1 MKAAW
6 LCAVGLLV
14 VNGLVPVRADD
25 SVLPLCPPPDLATL
39 PENPGAEPARRL
51 ATLATW
57 EEKGPAAQEMLRL
70 GALYRLGRAHPA
82 ALVDADL
89 QKARDLLEQA
99 ALAGQLTAMA
109 SAAEI
114 ELRHGDAFFGMV
126 WAQLYAHY
134 VQRESPSRFN
144 TYQADLIRRGFEAL
158 PPGEE
163 TEREIVRYVDGFI
176 ARYGGQIDAALAAAK
191 QGAVGPLSTCRPVH
205 AVYPIERRGGS
216 RALPLAGGN
225 NAIRRARMY
234 KPGLALFLLHVTPSG
249 EVSHAFV
256 IESLP
261 GPATA
266 EGLLASVQRL
276 RFNPVADDAPV
287 RITLMPMSF
296 GDGSLRL
303 RR

>member
-1 MKAAW
+1 MKAA
-6 LCAVGLLV
+6 LVCAA
-14 VNGLVPVRADD
+14 GLVLAGSLSAARADD
-25 SVLPLCPPPDLATL
+25 SGLPLCAPPDIATL
-39 PENPGAEPARRL
+39 PENPAAEPASRL
-51 ATLATW
+51 ATLALW

-89 QKARDLLEQA
+89 QKARDLLAQA

-109 SAAEI
+109 SSAEI
-114 ELRHGDAFFGMV
+114 ELRHGDPFSGMV

-134 VQRESPSRFN
+134 IQRESPSRFS

-191 QGAVGPLSTCRPVH
+191 KGEAGPLSTCRPAH

-216 RALPLAGGN
+216 RALPIAGGN
-225 NAIRRARMY
+225 NAIRRARLY
-234 KPGLALFLLHVTPSG
+234 KPGLALFFLHITPSG

-266 EGLLASVQRL
+266 EGLLATVQQL

-287 RITLMPMSF
+287 RVTLMPMSF